1 MTGWRAV
8 VGHLAGLDVPGQGEG
23 AGGRALGQ
31 AVPLHHHAV
40 WDVVLSVASVT
51 QYYTWGH

>member
-51 QYYTWGH
+51 QY